1 MKVCPLCQA
10 ESSCEECGTL
20 GQFCFGVRPVT
31 QAQVDAF
38 HAVLERR
45 GKKPEP
51 TEEDVLAFV
60 NEVAQTF
67 NGVVKA

>member
-1 MKVCPLCQA
+1 MKVCPLCSEPA
-10 ESSCEECGTL
+10 SCEECGTL

-45 GKKPEP
+45 GKRPDP

-60 NEVAQTF
+60 NEVTCAF
-67 NGVVKA
+67 NGIVK

>member
-1 MKVCPLCQA
+1 
-10 ESSCEECGTL
+10 L
-20 GQFCFGVRPVT
+20 GQFCFGVREVT

-45 GKKPEP
+45 GKPAP

-60 NEVAQTF
+60 NEVTCAF
-67 NGVVKA
+67 NGAVA